1 MTQADNGTG
10 VEFSRS
16 TLMVGRPKGTPKTG
30 GRKKGTPNKISS
42 ALKEA
47 ILEAAEQAGGEHG
60 TVGYL
65 VVQAHANPTAFMS
78 LLGKVL
84 PTALT
89 GGTEKDDAPLKII
102 SEVVWPIGPDGK
114 RVYPSWWKK
123 SDRVDKSIGQSVAD
137 DACRHWQG

>member
-1 MTQADNGTG
+1 MSAYDP
-10 VEFSRS
+10 SC
-16 TLMVGRPKGTPKTG
+16 PKGTPKTG

-42 ALKEA
+42 ALKET

-84 PTALT
+84 PTTLT